1 MPPHQG
7 HSLPAHSRALLEFKV
22 PPALL
27 EKKENEEPVVSLD
40 LAACPDLL
48 ASV

>member
-1 MPPHQG
+1 MCPLTKATP
-7 HSLPAHSRALLEFKV
+7 SLSRALLEFKV
-22 PPALL
+22 PLALL

-48 ASV
+48 ASA

>member
-1 MPPHQG
+1 V
-7 HSLPAHSRALLEFKV
+7 LLEFKV
-22 PPALL
+22 PQALP

-40 LAACPDLL
+40 LPDCLDLL

>member
-22 PPALL
+22 PQALL
-27 EKKENEEPVVSLD
+27 EKKENEESVVSLD

>member
-22 PPALL
+22 HPALL
-27 EKKENEEPVVSLD
+27 EKKENEESVVSLD